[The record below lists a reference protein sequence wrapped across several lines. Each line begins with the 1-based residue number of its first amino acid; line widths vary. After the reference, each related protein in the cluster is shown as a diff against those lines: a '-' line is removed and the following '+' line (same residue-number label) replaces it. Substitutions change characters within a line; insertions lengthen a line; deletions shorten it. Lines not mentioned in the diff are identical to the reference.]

1 MNTSSRRN
9 PATSAPTRRT
19 ILAETTVDGW
29 TIVFPVGARGH
40 GRGIT
45 AKQTRILASNY
56 EDAVAERCMIL
67 MSRAA
72 TTADAVPPT
81 TAQIAQAIASGA
93 TPVTLSPDP
102 RAKYL

>member
-1 MNTSSRRN
+1 MNAPSRRN

-29 TIVFPVGARGH
+29 DIIFPVGARGD

-45 AKQTRILASNY
+45 TKQTRILASSY
-56 EDAVAERCMIL
+56 EDAVAERCMIH
-67 MSRAA
+67 MSRGA
-72 TTADAVPPT
+72 TTADIIPPT

-93 TPVTLSPDP
+93 APVTLSHDP